1 MSSRVSSE
9 TSDTSDTSARS
20 RTNRESSSLAATSQ
34 ASSCSHMS
42 PDKLS
47 SAARFGLLLL
57 GSLFLSSLLY
67 SPTLGI
73 MMWDLSFVSK
83 HLDEWWQ
90 VAGLVAWKGLE
101 LGLAW
106 LLKFDGRDMAFFILL
121 THAPTFFLL
130 FYFYRIRP
138 TTVITSFAIDI
149 ISMTVPF
156 MLLRRPNAVHSLS
169 NSSSRPVSNRSI
181 LQDRPTAIYTSV
193 AASSTFAVLLYIS
206 FSTWLPVFLV
216 THFDGIPDITATHAG
231 PAGLPAMF
239 FSLLPAGYAAR
250 DLLFLNSAGW
260 SPEPESSGAK
270 PSSKS
275 NEYLVT
281 SLYRRTWGRLGA
293 KTRILLLRTIA
304 LASMMVLN
312 TIVRVW
318 GTIKGVDIVGATGW
332 GSIWAVAA
340 LVIGLTFG
348 WIEAVDG
355 V

>member
-1 MSSRVSSE
+1 
-9 TSDTSDTSARS
+9 
-20 RTNRESSSLAATSQ
+20 
-34 ASSCSHMS
+34 
-42 PDKLS
+42 
-47 SAARFGLLLL
+47 LLL

-270 PSSKS
+270 PSSNSK
-275 NEYLVT
+275 EYLVA
-281 SLYRRTWGRLGA
+281 SLYRRTWGRLRA